1 MKEICFQVLDG
12 LRTVNKKY
20 INLLYSTL
28 QDMPRKGF
36 RSITVRQEIYD
47 ELMQQY
53 EERRVEL
60 LKQGIT
66 SFSGYVTRFLYDALE
81 QASQQ
86 TH

>member
-1 MKEICFQVLDG
+1 
-12 LRTVNKKY
+12 
-20 INLLYSTL
+20 
-28 QDMPRKGF
+28 MPRKGF

-53 EERRVEL
+53 EERREEL

-81 QASQQ
+81 QDTQR
-86 TH
+86 TR

>member
-1 MKEICFQVLDG
+1 
-12 LRTVNKKY
+12 
-20 INLLYSTL
+20 
-28 QDMPRKGF
+28 MPRKGF
-36 RSITVRQEIYD
+36 RSITVREEIYE

-53 EERRVEL
+53 TENREEL

-81 QASQQ
+81 RVTKQ

>member
-1 MKEICFQVLDG
+1 
-12 LRTVNKKY
+12 
-20 INLLYSTL
+20 
-28 QDMPRKGF
+28 MPRKGF
-36 RSITVRQEIYD
+36 RSITVREEIYN

-53 EERRVEL
+53 EENKEEL

-81 QASQQ
+81 RVAEQ

>member
-1 MKEICFQVLDG
+1 MYYLVLGG
-12 LRTVNKKY
+12 LRIVNIKY
-20 INLLYSTL
+20 INILYSTI

-36 RSITVRQEIYD
+36 RSITVREEIYD

-53 EERRVEL
+53 KENREEL
-60 LKQGIT
+60 LKQGVT

-81 QASQQ
+81 QAAQQ